1 MTGDPCLTVD
11 PNVRS
16 ETLELIGGVP
26 QTEFSKIFDA
36 WYGFEPADLSR
47 VASPTLV
54 MYDEQEAVPL
64 KRQGNGMQH
73 QSAMDTDRRFRMRA
87 SWSAKRPPRYSTASV
102 PISSRRTG
110 LELWRDLIIDAPFCE

>member
-1 MTGDPCLTVD
+1 MMRGSPWLTVD

-16 ETLELIGGVP
+16 QANEMIGGVP
-26 QTEFSKIFDA
+26 QTDFSKIFDA
-36 WYGFEPADLSR
+36 LYGFEPPNLSR

-54 MYDEQEAVPL
+54 MYGEQEAAPL

-87 SWSAKRPPRYSTASV
+87 SWSAKRTPRYSTASM
-102 PISSRRTG
+102 PISPRRTG
-110 LELWRDLIIDAPFCE
+110 LELWR